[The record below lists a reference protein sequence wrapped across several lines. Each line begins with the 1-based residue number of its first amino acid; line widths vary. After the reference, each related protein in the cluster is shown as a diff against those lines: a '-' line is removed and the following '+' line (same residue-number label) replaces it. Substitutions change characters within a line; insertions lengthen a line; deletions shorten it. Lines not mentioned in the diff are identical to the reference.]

1 MKNILVPTDFS
12 EHSTWA
18 LEVAIMLA
26 KRTNAAIHLLHVV
39 DVPTYTFNAAYERL
53 AMQKRQELLA
63 ETSKQLAALAET
75 TAAQG
80 VQLNHVL
87 EQGTTYKLIVETAD
101 ANNCDVIVM
110 GTHGVSGLKKLFIGS
125 TTERVIHTANCPV
138 LSIRQPV
145 SKVDIKQLV
154 FASNFFGEVVDVFP
168 KVHAFAQAFGA
179 KLQFVRINTPGNFE
193 TTRFINKQVR
203 EFVKLC
209 NVKNYEMTIY
219 NDNTE
224 EEGVLNFAEDVNADL
239 IAIATHERTTLSHL
253 INPSVAEGLSE
264 RAALPI
270 LTVKITA
277 PSLKYE
283 LSRVDRLYGITQ

>member
-63 ETSKQLAALAET
+63 ETSKQLAELAES

-80 VQLNHVL
+80 VKLNHVL

-110 GTHGVSGLKKLFIGS
+110 GTHGISGLKKLFIGS

-138 LSIRQPV
+138 LSIRQQV

-154 FASNFFGEVVDVFP
+154 FASNFFGEVIEVFP
-168 KVHAFAQAFGA
+168 KVYAFAQAFDA
-179 KLQFVRINTPGNFE
+179 KLQLVRINTPGNFE

-209 NVKNYEMTIY
+209 HIKNYEMTIY

-224 EEGVLNFAEDVNADL
+224 EEGVLNFAEDVSADL

-283 LSRVDRLYGITQ
+283 LSRVDRVYGMA

>member
-26 KRTNAAIHLLHVV
+26 KRTDAAIHLLHVV

-63 ETSKQLAALAET
+63 ETSKQLAELAES

-80 VQLNHVL
+80 VKFNHVL

-110 GTHGVSGLKKLFIGS
+110 GTHGISGLKKLFIGS

-138 LSIRQPV
+138 LSIRQQV

-154 FASNFFGEVVDVFP
+154 FASNFFGEVIEVFP
-168 KVHAFAQAFGA
+168 KVYAFAQAFDA
-179 KLQFVRINTPGNFE
+179 KLQLVRINTPGNFE

-209 NVKNYEMTIY
+209 HIKNYEMTIY

-224 EEGVLNFAEDVNADL
+224 EEGVLNFAEDVSADL

-283 LSRVDRLYGITQ
+283 LSRVDRVYGMA

>member
-63 ETSKQLAALAET
+63 ETSKQLAELAES

-80 VQLNHVL
+80 VQVNRVL

-110 GTHGVSGLKKLFIGS
+110 GTHGISGLKKLFIGS

-138 LSIRQPV
+138 LSIRQQV

-154 FASNFFGEVVDVFP
+154 FASNFFGEVIEVFP
-168 KVHAFAQAFGA
+168 KVYAFAQAFDA
-179 KLQFVRINTPGNFE
+179 KLQLVRINTPGNFE

-209 NVKNYEMTIY
+209 HIKNYEMTIY

-224 EEGVLNFAEDVNADL
+224 EEGVLNFAEDVSADL

-283 LSRVDRLYGITQ
+283 LSRVDRVYGMT

>member
-1 MKNILVPTDFS
+1 MKNILVPIDFS

-63 ETSKQLAALAET
+63 ETSKQLAELAES

-80 VQLNHVL
+80 VKLNHVL

-110 GTHGVSGLKKLFIGS
+110 GTHGISGLKKLFIGS

-138 LSIRQPV
+138 LSIRQQV

-154 FASNFFGEVVDVFP
+154 FASNFFGEVIEVFP
-168 KVHAFAQAFGA
+168 KVYAFAQAFDA
-179 KLQFVRINTPGNFE
+179 KLQLVRINTPGNFE

-209 NVKNYEMTIY
+209 HIKNYEMTIY

-224 EEGVLNFAEDVNADL
+224 EEGVLNFAEDVSADL

-283 LSRVDRLYGITQ
+283 LSRVDRVYGMA

>member
-63 ETSKQLAALAET
+63 ETSKQLAELAES

-80 VQLNHVL
+80 VKLNHVL

-110 GTHGVSGLKKLFIGS
+110 GTHGISGLKKLFIGS

-138 LSIRQPV
+138 LSIRQQV

-154 FASNFFGEVVDVFP
+154 FASNFFGEVIEVFP
-168 KVHAFAQAFGA
+168 KVYAFAQAFDA
-179 KLQFVRINTPGNFE
+179 KLQLVRINTPGNFE

-209 NVKNYEMTIY
+209 HIKNYEMTIY

-224 EEGVLNFAEDVNADL
+224 EEGVLNFAEDVSADL

-283 LSRVDRLYGITQ
+283 LSRVDRVYGMT